1 MNIIFSLN
9 LSYNV
14 LVEDRLVSVIEN
26 YEAQKITF
34 VEDVFA
40 YVTARNELL

>member
-26 YEAQKITF
+26 YEAQTITF

-40 YVTARNELL
+40 YVTARNELS